1 MSTIDVTEDLAPGT
15 QAVADSG
22 KAVSK
27 SAWKKSAFHLVT
39 LPSSA
44 VVKIKLPDMPALIEA
59 GAIPQNLL
67 TAAFSSA
74 KSAAAGEDKEITKE
88 DIIQQREFTD
98 FVVRV
103 TVVEPQLTEDDM
115 PDIPFEDKEMI
126 VEFAT
131 RVRDLDAEMRHIGG
145 LDGKSERFRQVRGL
159 ASFDET
165 VEGL

>member
-1 MSTIDVTEDLAPGT
+1 MSTVVEDLAPGT
-15 QAVADSG
+15 QSVADAG

-27 SAWKKSAFHLVT
+27 AAWKKAAFHLVT

-67 TAAFSSA
+67 NAAFASA
-74 KSAAAGEDKEITKE
+74 KQQANNIDKEITKE
-88 DIIQQREFTD
+88 DIVQQREFTD
-98 FVVRV
+98 FVVMA
-103 TVVEPQLTEDDM
+103 TVVEPQLTEADM
-115 PDIPFEDKEMI
+115 GEIPFEDKEMI

-159 ASFDET
+159 ASFDEA